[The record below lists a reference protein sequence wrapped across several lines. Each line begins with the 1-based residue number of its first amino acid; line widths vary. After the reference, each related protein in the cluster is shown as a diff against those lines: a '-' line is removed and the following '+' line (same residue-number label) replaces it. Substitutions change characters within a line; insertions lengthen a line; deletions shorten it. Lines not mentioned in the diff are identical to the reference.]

1 MMTLAQQQSE
11 LHQAL
16 LTLHPV
22 IAIIDLESTGGH
34 FYTDRITE
42 VALIKISAQGISHQ
56 SWLVNPQQ
64 SIPPFVANL
73 TGIDDELVKDAP
85 SFQDLAPLLH
95 QELNQALII
104 AHNTRFDYHF
114 LRNEFMRA
122 GLSFRAPELCTVKF
136 SRKLYPQHHK
146 HNLDSIIARF
156 NIQLLDRH
164 RAMPDAEAVYQL
176 LNISHQ
182 EIGHAPWLAQAQALI
197 NPHTLNPRTP
207 VNLAEQL
214 NTLPDAAGA
223 VLFYDA
229 QKTLLSWSD
238 HERAYIEARSPFI
251 RSKRPDWIKNVDH
264 LVYLP
269 AIGPFDAYIQGLL
282 WLHQHH
288 PERTARPDAAQS
300 YTLCLA
306 PNEHGQLQAHIKPVQ
321 AGVLQAPLYGLFAHP
336 KAAKRALSQLALK
349 HQLCQASLGILP
361 TTLPKGEPCPQ
372 YTMHACLGACVGE
385 EAIAAHNQRAKT
397 AFTELPLKDWPYPD
411 RIRVTEC
418 HPISLRCHSHEFY
431 RGALVLPNGQ
441 LLFDPHS
448 LHLLRTLLR
457 KHDDTLDV
465 QPIDADKA

>member
-1 MMTLAQQQSE
+1 MTTLAQQQSE
-11 LHQAL
+11 LHQSL
-16 LTLHPV
+16 LTLHPT
-22 IAIIDLESTGGH
+22 IAIVDLESTGGH

-42 VALIKISAQGISHQ
+42 VALIKITAAGVQRQ
-56 SWLVNPQQ
+56 SWLINPQQ

-85 SFQDLAPLLH
+85 TFQELAPVLH

-114 LRNEFMRA
+114 LRHEFMRA
-122 GLSFRAPELCTVKF
+122 GFSFRAPELCTVKF

-176 LNISHQ
+176 LHISLK
-182 EIGHAPWLAQAQALI
+182 EMGAPAWLAQAKALI
-197 NPHTLNPRTP
+197 NPHALNPHTP
-207 VNLAEQL
+207 TSLADAL
-214 NTLPDAAGA
+214 NALPDDAGT
-223 VLFYDA
+223 VLFYND
-229 QKTLLSWSD
+229 QDDLLSWSD

-251 RSKRPDWIKNVDH
+251 RSKRPDWIKSAH
-264 LVYLP
+264 RLVYLP
-269 AIGPFDAYIQGLL
+269 AVGPFDAYIQGLL

-288 PERTARPDAAQS
+288 PEVVTHPDAAQS
-300 YTLCLA
+300 FTLSLKA
-306 PNEHGQLQAHIKPVQ
+306 NEHGQLQAHIKSVQ
-321 AGVLQAPLYGLFAHP
+321 AGVLRAPLYGLFAHP

-361 TTLPKGEPCPQ
+361 TTLAKGKPCPQ
-372 YTMHACLGACVGE
+372 YDMHACQGACVGE
-385 EAIAAHNQRAKT
+385 ESINDHNLRAEA

-411 RIRVTEC
+411 RMLVSER
-418 HPISLRCHSHEFY
+418 HPLSLQLTTHEFY

-457 KHDDTLDV
+457 QQADTLSV
-465 QPIDADKA
+465 SPLTP

>member
-11 LHQAL
+11 LHQSL
-16 LTLHPV
+16 LSLHPI

-42 VALIKISAQGISHQ
+42 VALIKISAEGISHQ
-56 SWLVNPQQ
+56 SWLINPQQ

-85 SFQDLAPLLH
+85 TFQELAQVLH

-114 LRNEFMRA
+114 LRHEFMRA
-122 GLSFRAPELCTVKF
+122 GLTFRAPELCTVKF

-176 LNISHQ
+176 LNISRQ
-182 EIGHAPWLAQAQALI
+182 EIGQAPWLAQAKALI
-197 NPHTLNPRTP
+197 SPHALNPQTP
-207 VNLAEQL
+207 ASLAEAL
-214 NTLPDAAGA
+214 NALPDEAGT

-229 QKTLLSWSD
+229 DNELLSWSD

-251 RSKRPDWIKNVDH
+251 RSKRPDWIKSAHH

-269 AIGPFDAYIQGLL
+269 AVGPFDAYIQGLL
-282 WLHQHH
+282 WLQQHH
-288 PERTARPDAAQS
+288 PEVVTRPDAAQS
-300 YTLCLA
+300 FTLSLD
-306 PNEHGQLQAHIKPVQ
+306 PNEHGQRQAHIKSVQ
-321 AGVLQAPLYGLFAHP
+321 PGVLHAPLYGLFAHP

-361 TTLPKGEPCPQ
+361 TTLAKGLPCPQ
-372 YTMHACLGACVGE
+372 RAMHACLGACVGE
-385 EAIAAHNQRAKT
+385 ESILEHNDRAEA

-411 RIRVTEC
+411 RIRVTERQ
-418 HPISLRCHSHEFY
+418 PLSQQQQTHEFY

-457 KHDDTLDV
+457 KQAETLSV
-465 QPIDADKA
+465 APL

>member
-1 MMTLAQQQSE
+1 MTPLSQQQAE
-11 LHQAL
+11 LHQSL
-16 LTLHPV
+16 LSLHPV

-42 VALIKISAQGISHQ
+42 VALIKITAEGISRQ
-56 SWLVNPQQ
+56 SWLINPQQ

-85 SFQDLAPLLH
+85 TFQTLAPLLH

-114 LRNEFMRA
+114 LRHEFMRA

-164 RAMPDAEAVYQL
+164 RAMPDADAVYQL
-176 LNISHQ
+176 LSISHQ
-182 EIGHAPWLAQAQALI
+182 EIGQAAWLNQAKALVAPQAL
-197 NPHTLNPRTP
+197 NPHTPTG
-207 VNLAEQL
+207 LAEAL
-214 NTLPDAAGA
+214 NALPDDAGT

-229 QKTLLSWSD
+229 QNALLSWSD
-238 HERAYIEARSPFI
+238 HERAYIEARSPFT
-251 RSKRPDWIKNVDH
+251 RNKRPDWIKHAHH

-269 AIGPFDAYIQGLL
+269 AVGPFDAYIQGLL
-282 WLHQHH
+282 WLQQHH
-288 PERTARPDAAQS
+288 PEVVTHPDAAQS
-300 YTLCLA
+300 FTLSLKA
-306 PNEHGQLQAHIKPVQ
+306 NEHHQLQAHIKPIQ
-321 AGVLQAPLYGLFAHP
+321 PGVLHAPLYGLFAHP
-336 KAAKRALSQLALK
+336 KAAKRALSQLALT

-361 TTLPKGEPCPQ
+361 TTLAKGLPCPQ
-372 YTMHACLGACVGE
+372 YEMHACQGACVGK
-385 EAIAAHNQRAKT
+385 EAIEAHNKRAKA

-411 RIRVTEC
+411 RILVHER
-418 HPISLRCHSHEFY
+418 HPLSGQQQTHKFY
-431 RGALVLPNGQ
+431 RGALVLPDGQ

-457 KHDDTLDV
+457 KQADTLTVTRLPD
-465 QPIDADKA
+465 

>member
-1 MMTLAQQQSE
+1 LA
-11 LHQAL
+11 
-16 LTLHPV
+16 LHPV

-42 VALIKISAQGISHQ
+42 VALIKISAEGITHH
-56 SWLVNPQQ
+56 SWLINPQQ

-73 TGIDDELVKDAP
+73 TGIDDALVKYAP
-85 SFQDLAPLLH
+85 TFQELAPLLH

-114 LRNEFMRA
+114 LRHEFMRS

-176 LNISHQ
+176 LCISLQ
-182 EIGHAPWLAQAQALI
+182 ETGAAPWLAQAKALI
-197 NPHTLNPRTP
+197 SPHALNPQTP
-207 VNLAEQL
+207 TRLADQL
-214 NTLPDAAGA
+214 NGLPDDAGT

-229 QKTLLSWSD
+229 QEALLSWSD
-238 HERAYIEARSPFI
+238 HERAFIEARSPFI
-251 RSKRPDWIKNVDH
+251 RSKRPDWIKEADH

-269 AIGPFDAYIQGLL
+269 AAGPFDAYIQGIL
-282 WLHQHH
+282 WRQQRH
-288 PERTARPDAAQS
+288 PELITHPDATQS
-300 YTLCLA
+300 YTLCLK
-306 PNEHGQLQAHIKPVQ
+306 PDEHGQSQAHIKPVQ
-321 AGVLQAPLYGLFAHP
+321 AGLLYAPLYGLFAHP

-361 TTLPKGEPCPQ
+361 TTLAKGLPCPQ
-372 YTMHACLGACVGE
+372 YTMHACKGACVGE
-385 EAIAAHNQRAKT
+385 ESVAAHNQRVET
-397 AFTELPLKDWPYPD
+397 AFAELPLKDWPYPD
-411 RIRVTEC
+411 RIRVTER
-418 HPISLRCHSHEFY
+418 HPLSQKSQSHEFY

-457 KHDDTLDV
+457 KQDGLLTVL
-465 QPIDADKA
+465 PS